1 MFGAFDG
8 HFGVHENCGGCEQ
21 ADDAG
26 GNPVNYFSCFHFV
39 PCFSSNKYNS
49 LVKFTINLHNTYH
62 ILKFTTHSIFQTNQM
77 MRKLY
82 IFTLVFIFG
91 YNASMAQPVNAS
103 YSTLPVSDTTQTAV
117 KKLVLNMFHAMKQAD
132 TVLLKTCFSEKTIF
146 QTILNK
152 PEGAV
157 VKTESVQDFIQ
168 SIGKQMPNV
177 LDERIEFGSIN
188 VDPMMATVWTPYTF
202 YYKGNYSHKGVNSF
216 QLVKLK
222 EGWKIQYLIDTRYK

>member
-1 MFGAFDG
+1 
-8 HFGVHENCGGCEQ
+8 
-21 ADDAG
+21 
-26 GNPVNYFSCFHFV
+26 
-39 PCFSSNKYNS
+39 
-49 LVKFTINLHNTYH
+49 LVKFTINLQITNH
-62 ILKFTTHSIFQTNQM
+62 IVKFTPNSIFQTNQM
-77 MRKLY
+77 MRKFY
-82 IFTLVFIFG
+82 FFTLLLILG
-91 YNASMAQPVNAS
+91 YNGSMAQSVNTT
-103 YSTLPVSDTTQTAV
+103 YSTLPDSDTSQTAV
-117 KKLVLNMFHAMKQAD
+117 KKVILNMFQAMKQGD
-132 TVLLKTCFSEKTIF
+132 TTLLKTCFSEKTIF

-157 VKTESVQDFIQ
+157 IKTESVQDFIQ

-216 QLVKLK
+216 QLVKMK